1 MVDYLSEL
9 GFLGNP
15 AYWAVLIAAVG
26 LAGVAGLIPG
36 IGTTTIAAIA
46 IPLLVFNVADPVIAL
61 TFLAALG
68 GVNNTLDSV
77 PAVLLGYPG
86 AATQVTFLE
95 GHQLAMRG
103 QAAYTL
109 GAVYAVSAIGG
120 VVGAVVLLITM
131 PFLRPILVRFSFP
144 EIAAMALFGVLMVSV
159 LSRGAMLKGLIA
171 GLMGIL
177 IGTAGIS
184 FIAGDSRFDLG
195 TLYLYEGFPLIP
207 TLIGVFALP
216 ELIDLT
222 MRGQA
227 ISPPGS
233 VSTSEV
239 MRGARYG
246 LSRWPMAI
254 RQSLFGVFLG
264 AVPGIGS
271 AVVDW
276 LAYAFGIGFA
286 KDKST
291 FGKGNIDGVLFA
303 ESAQNSKEG
312 GQAIPTLAF
321 GVPGGTAWAIVMAAM
336 LIYGV
341 TPGLGMLGTHLN
353 VTLSLVITLAL
364 GNLLITILGMMFT
377 GQIAKLTLV
386 PYPLLAAA
394 LIPLVFIAAFQT
406 NNHWGDILTVCGMTA
421 LGLTMKWLGWPRPP
435 LILGFILGPIIER
448 NLWPSIQV
456 WGAEMIL
463 RPISLTLVVLAVLG
477 VVYMTKAMGR
487 GGAAAT
493 AVASSDLADELA
505 TAGPIAGEAAA
516 DTPDSPVD
524 TSDPVDAP
532 APGEVTPPQPDAG
545 DIPAAPAEGG
555 AAAATAAAPA
565 GGVSG
570 FRMPSLHFTWHWE
583 VIFPIVILGIT
594 VWALIEAQ
602 NFAIAS
608 SKFLPTWMAIVL
620 IPLLLIQVISRLL
633 SPETQGEI
641 MDLGMRTG
649 TGFEAFKRLA
659 FVFSWVAGYII
670 AIGIIGMVW
679 ASIIFSLGFGL
690 VSLLMARGWEAGKV
704 TVTAVSALIGAAVI
718 YFLYTYAIEAI
729 GLWQSSLIFAV
740 ALFAAAVGYAK
751 TRGWSTP
758 LWSVVPAIIIIA
770 VIEGFFNPVM
780 FTQWPDWIFTDL
792 FKG

>member
-1 MVDYLSEL
+1 VVDYISAL
-9 GFLGNP
+9 GFLGDP
-15 AYWAVLIAAVG
+15 IYWLVLIAAVG
-26 LAGVAGLIPG
+26 LAGAAGLIPG

-77 PAVLLGYPG
+77 PAILLGYPG

-159 LSRGAMLKGLIA
+159 LSRGAMLKGLIS
-171 GLMGIL
+171 GLTGIL

-233 VSTSEV
+233 VSTAEV

-246 LSRWPMAI
+246 LSQWRMTL

-286 KDKST
+286 RDKTT

-321 GVPGGTAWAIVMAAM
+321 GVPGGTAWAIVLAAM

-353 VTLSLVITLAL
+353 ITLSLVVTLAL
-364 GNLLITILGMMFT
+364 GNLLITMLGLVFT

-394 LIPLVFIAAFQT
+394 LIPLVFIAAYQT
-406 NNHWGDILTVCGMTA
+406 SNNWGDIMTVCGMTI

-448 NLWPSIQV
+448 NLWPSVQV
-456 WGAEMIL
+456 WGFGMII
-463 RPISLTLVVLAVLG
+463 RPISLTLVVLGVLAVL
-477 VVYMTKAMGR
+477 YMTKAMGR
-487 GGAAAT
+487 SGAAAT
-493 AVASSDLADELA
+493 AVASSELSGELA
-505 TAGPIAGEAAA
+505 AAGGIAGDAPPGLSATDVTPSGDGDPAAA
-516 DTPDSPVD
+516 QAGSG
-524 TSDPVDAP
+524 DAP
-532 APGEVTPPQPDAG
+532 MGG
-545 DIPAAPAEGG
+545 PAVGG
-555 AAAATAAAPA
+555 AAVATATPA
-565 GGVSG
+565 GGLLG
-570 FRMPSLHFTWHWE
+570 LRMPSLSFTWHWE
-583 VIFPIVILGIT
+583 VIFPAVLLAIA

-602 NFAIAS
+602 SFAIAS
-608 SKFLPTWMAIVL
+608 SKFLPTWMALLI
-620 IPLLLIQVISRLL
+620 IPLLAIQIIGRLL
-633 SPETQGEI
+633 SPHAQGEI

-649 TGFEAFKRLA
+649 TGFDAVKRLA
-659 FVFSWVAGYII
+659 YVFSWLAGYIL
-670 AIGIIGMVW
+670 AIGIFGMEY
-679 ASIIFSLGFGL
+679 ASIAFAFG
-690 VSLLMARGWEAGKV
+690 
-704 TVTAVSALIGAAVI
+704 
-718 YFLYTYAIEAI
+718 
-729 GLWQSSLIFAV
+729 FAV
-740 ALFAAAVGYAK
+740 FTLDW
-751 TRGWSTP
+751 GWP
-758 LWSVVPAIIIIA
+758 KKLWSILPAAIIA
-770 VIEGFFNPVM
+770 TVIFGFFNPVM
-780 FTQWPDWIFTDL
+780 FTQWPDLIIVDFFRGL
-792 FKG
+792 G

>member
-1 MVDYLSEL
+1 MVDYISAL
-9 GFLGNP
+9 GFLGDP
-15 AYWAVLIAAVG
+15 IYWFVLIAAVG

-77 PAVLLGYPG
+77 PAILLGYPG

-109 GAVYAVSAIGG
+109 GAVYAVSAVGG
-120 VVGAVVLLITM
+120 VIGAVVLLITM
-131 PFLRPILVRFSFP
+131 PFLRPILVKFSFP
-144 EIAAMALFGVLMVSV
+144 EIAAMAMFGVLMVSV

-171 GLMGIL
+171 GMLGIL

-184 FIAGDSRFDLG
+184 FIAGDSRFDMG

-233 VSTSEV
+233 VSTAEV

-246 LSRWPMAI
+246 FSRWKMVI
-254 RQSLFGVFLG
+254 RQSLFGVCLG

-291 FGKGNIDGVLFA
+291 FGKGNLDGVLFA

-321 GVPGGTAWAIVMAAM
+321 GVPGGTAWAIVLAAM

-341 TPGLGMLGTHLN
+341 TPGLGMLGVHLN
-353 VTLSLVITLAL
+353 ITLALVVTLAL
-364 GNLLITILGMMFT
+364 GNLLITILGLAFT

-386 PYPLLAAA
+386 PYPILAAA
-394 LIPLVFIAAFQT
+394 LIPMVFIAAFQT
-406 NNHWGDILTVCGMTA
+406 SEHWGDILVVCGMGI
-421 LGLTMKWLGWPRPP
+421 LGLVMKWLGWPRPP

-456 WGAEMIL
+456 WGFGMIL
-463 RPISLTLVVLAVLG
+463 RPISLTLLVLAIAAVA
-477 VVYMTKAMGR
+477 YMTKAMGR
-487 GGAAAT
+487 GSVAAT
-493 AVASSDLADELA
+493 AIESSELA
-505 TAGPIAGEAAA
+505 ETVGAVGPIVG
-516 DTPDSPVD
+516 S
-524 TSDPVDAP
+524 
-532 APGEVTPPQPDAG
+532 
-545 DIPAAPAEGG
+545 GG
-555 AAAATAAAPA
+555 GGSGAVVAAAPT
-565 GGVSG
+565 GGLLG
-570 FRMPSLHFTWHWE
+570 LRMPSLTVTWHWDIVFPV
-583 VIFPIVILGIT
+583 VIMAIT
-594 VWALIEAQ
+594 VWALVEAQ
-602 NFAIAS
+602 SFAIAS
-608 SKFLPTWMAIVL
+608 SKFLPTTLAIIL
-620 IPLLLIQVISRLL
+620 IPLMAIQIIARLL
-633 SPETQGEI
+633 NPAVQGEI

-649 TGFEAFKRLA
+649 TGFEAFKKLA
-659 FVFSWVAGYII
+659 YVFSWLAGYILG
-670 AIGIIGMVW
+670 IGIVGMEA
-679 ASIIFSLGFGL
+679 ASILFAFGFAVFTL
-690 VSLLMARGWEAGKV
+690 NWNWPKKLWSLLPAA
-704 TVTAVSALIGAAVI
+704 IIAAVI
-718 YFLYTYAIEAI
+718 F
-729 GLWQSSLIFAV
+729 
-740 ALFAAAVGYAK
+740 
-751 TRGWSTP
+751 
-758 LWSVVPAIIIIA
+758 
-770 VIEGFFNPVM
+770 GFFNRVM
-780 FTQWPDWIFTDL
+780 FTQWPELVVVDL
-792 FKG
+792 FRGLG

>member
-1 MVDYLSEL
+1 MVDYISAL
-9 GFLGNP
+9 GFLGDP
-15 AYWAVLIAAVG
+15 VYWLVLIAAVG

-36 IGTTTIAAIA
+36 VGTTTIAAIA

-77 PAVLLGYPG
+77 PAILLGYPG

-159 LSRGAMLKGLIA
+159 LSRGAMLKGLVS
-171 GLMGIL
+171 GLTGIL

-233 VSTSEV
+233 VSTAEV

-246 LSRWPMAI
+246 LSQWRMTL

-286 KDKST
+286 KDKTT

-321 GVPGGTAWAIVMAAM
+321 GVPGGTAWAIVLAAM

-353 VTLSLVITLAL
+353 ITLSLVVTLAL
-364 GNLLITILGMMFT
+364 GNLLITMLGLVFT
-377 GQIAKLTLV
+377 GHIAKLTLV

-394 LIPLVFIAAFQT
+394 LIPLVFIAAYQT
-406 NNHWGDILTVCGMTA
+406 TNSWGDIMTVCGMTV

-448 NLWPSIQV
+448 NLWPSVQV
-456 WGAEMIL
+456 WGFGMII
-463 RPISLTLVVLAVLG
+463 RPISMTLVILGALA

-493 AVASSDLADELA
+493 AVASSELSEELA
-505 TAGPIAGEAAA
+505 AAGAIAGDAPPGLSAADVTPSGDGDPAAA
-516 DTPDSPVD
+516 QVGSG
-524 TSDPVDAP
+524 DAP
-532 APGEVTPPQPDAG
+532 MGG
-545 DIPAAPAEGG
+545 PAVG
-555 AAAATAAAPA
+555 AAVVAAAAPA
-565 GGVSG
+565 GGLLG
-570 FRMPSLHFTWHWE
+570 LRMPSLSFAWHWE
-583 VIFPIVILGIT
+583 VIFPAFLLAIA

-602 NFAIAS
+602 SFAIAS
-608 SKFLPTWMAIVL
+608 SKFLPTWMALLI
-620 IPLLLIQVISRLL
+620 IPLLVLQIIGRLL
-633 SPETQGEI
+633 SPHAQGEI

-649 TGFEAFKRLA
+649 TGFDAVKRLA
-659 FVFSWVAGYII
+659 YVFSWLAGYIL
-670 AIGIIGMVW
+670 AIGIFGMEY
-679 ASIIFSLGFGL
+679 ASIAFAFGFAVFTL
-690 VSLLMARGWEAGKV
+690 DWDWPKKLWALLPAA
-704 TVTAVSALIGAAVI
+704 IIAAVI
-718 YFLYTYAIEAI
+718 F
-729 GLWQSSLIFAV
+729 
-740 ALFAAAVGYAK
+740 
-751 TRGWSTP
+751 
-758 LWSVVPAIIIIA
+758 
-770 VIEGFFNPVM
+770 GFFNPVM
-780 FTQWPDWIFTDL
+780 FTQWPDLIIVDFFRGL
-792 FKG
+792 G